1 MALTTALALGI
12 GAAASLGGAALSS
25 SAQKSAANKAAQVS
39 TDTTAT
45 NNALARDIYGQNQQA
60 LAPFMQRGN
69 VAGDYINAMLG
80 IPSTQIGTMG
90 GQQGYPTQQPN
101 QAMPYSED
109 YGYSPNQYG
118 GQYGM
123 GGNDYRGQIT
133 NGGFLPQRFLPQRF
147 LPQRFGPTAQGN
159 MTASGGISIQPQGV
173 TTQNAQDA
181 FGKYIKNSDYGF
193 QFGQG
198 SNALN
203 SGYAGAGT
211 LQSGAAMKAMEK
223 FRQDLQSGYRTEYM
237 GALGNQQGV
246 GLSGASAL
254 AGVSQNFANTMTN
267 NNNSAG
273 NALANAAL
281 AKGNSGLGNGLG
293 LVGGGLF
300 GYATGK

>member
-1 MALTTALALGI
+1 MAIGTLAAIGLGLGAI
-12 GAAASLGGAALSS
+12 GGIASASS
-25 SAQKSAANKAAQVS
+25 QKSAANKAAEVA
-39 TDTTAT
+39 TDTNTA
-45 NNALARDIYGQNQQA
+45 NNALAREIYGQNQQA

-90 GQQGYPTQQPN
+90 GQQGLPTQQPN
-101 QAMPYSED
+101 QMMQYGED
-109 YGYSPNQYG
+109 FGYSPNQYG

-123 GGNDYRGQIT
+123 GGNDYRGEIT
-133 NGGFLPQRFLPQRF
+133 NSRFF
-147 LPQRFGPTAQGN
+147 PQRFGPTAQG
-159 MTASGGISIQPQGV
+159 GGYQATGQQPQGV

-181 FGKYIKNSDYGF
+181 FGQYIKNSDYGF

-223 FRQDLQSGYRTEYM
+223 FRQDLQSGYRNEYM

-267 NNNSAG
+267 NNNAAG

-281 AKGNSGLGNGLG
+281 VKGNNGIGNVISGIGGN
-293 LVGGGLF
+293 LF
-300 GYATGK
+300 GYGTGR

>member
-1 MALTTALALGI
+1 MAIGTLTAIGLGL
-12 GAAASLGGAALSS
+12 GAVGAIASS
-25 SAQKSAANKAAQVS
+25 SAQKKAANTAAQTAQNT
-39 TDTTAT
+39 TDA

-90 GQQGYPTQQPN
+90 GQQSQPTYQPN
-101 QAMPYSED
+101 QIVRYGED
-109 YGYSPNQYG
+109 YGFSPTQVGMVG
-118 GQYGM
+118 G
-123 GGNDYRGQIT
+123 DYRGQVT
-133 NGGFLPQRFLPQRF
+133 NGGFLPQRFS
-147 LPQRFGPTAQGN
+147 PTAQGN

-181 FGKYIKNSDYGF
+181 FKQYIQNSDYGF

-198 SNALN
+198 SNAVN

-211 LQSGAAMKAMEK
+211 LQSGAAMRAMEK
-223 FRQDLQSGYRTEYM
+223 YRQDLQSGYRNEYM

-254 AGVSQNFANTMTN
+254 AGVGQNYANSMTN
-267 NNNSAG
+267 NNNAAG

-281 AKGNSGLGNGLG
+281 VKGNNSFGNVLGMI
-293 LVGGGLF
+293 GGGLY
-300 GYATGK
+300 GYGSR

>member
-25 SAQKSAANKAAQVS
+25 SAQKRAANKAADV
-39 TDTTAT
+39 AT
-45 NNALARDIYGQNQQA
+45 QTSAENNALARDIYGQNKQA

-90 GQQGYPTQQPN
+90 GQQSQPTYQPN
-101 QAMPYSED
+101 QIVRYGED
-109 YGYSPNQYG
+109 YGFSPTQVGMVG
-118 GQYGM
+118 G
-123 GGNDYRGQIT
+123 DYRGQVT
-133 NGGFLPQRFLPQRF
+133 NGGFLPQRFS
-147 LPQRFGPTAQGN
+147 PTAQGN

-223 FRQDLQSGYRTEYM
+223 FRQDLQSGYRNEYM

-254 AGVSQNFANTMTN
+254 AGVGQNYANSMTN
-267 NNNSAG
+267 NNNAAG

-281 AKGNSGLGNGLG
+281 ANGSGGFGNALGAI
-293 LVGGGLF
+293 GGGLF
-300 GYATGK
+300 GYATAGK

>member
-1 MALTTALALGI
+1 MAIGTLTAIGLGL
-12 GAAASLGGAALSS
+12 GAVGSIASS
-25 SAQKSAANKAAQVS
+25 SAQKKAANTAAQTAQNT
-39 TDTTAT
+39 TDA

-80 IPSTQIGTMG
+80 LPSGVAGNSAATYNMG
-90 GQQGYPTQQPN
+90 GQQGFPTQQGN
-101 QAMPYSED
+101 QAVPYGQD
-109 YGYSPNQYG
+109 YMFSPNQFG
-118 GQYGM
+118 GPYGM
-123 GGNDYRGQIT
+123 SGNDYRGQIT
-133 NGGFLPQRFLPQRF
+133 NAGFFPQQ
-147 LPQRFGPTAQGN
+147 FGPTAQGGG
-159 MTASGGISIQPQGV
+159 TQTGGIAQTQGV

-181 FGKYIKNSDYGF
+181 FGQYIKNSDYGF

-223 FRQDLQSGYRTEYM
+223 FRQDLQSGYRNEYM

-281 AKGNSGLGNGLG
+281 VKGNNGIGNVISGIGGN
-293 LVGGGLF
+293 LF
-300 GYATGK
+300 GYSTRK

>member
-1 MALTTALALGI
+1 MAIGTLAAIGLGLGAI
-12 GAAASLGGAALSS
+12 GSVASASS
-25 SAQKSAANKAAQVS
+25 QKSAANTAAQTAQNT
-39 TDTTAT
+39 TDA

-80 IPSTQIGTMG
+80 LPSGVAGNSAATYNMG
-90 GQQGYPTQQPN
+90 GQQGFPTQQGN
-101 QAMPYSED
+101 QAVPYGQD
-109 YGYSPNQYG
+109 YMFSPNQFG
-118 GQYGM
+118 GPYGM
-123 GGNDYRGQIT
+123 SGNDYRGQIT
-133 NGGFLPQRFLPQRF
+133 NAGFFPQQ
-147 LPQRFGPTAQGN
+147 FGPTAQVGG
-159 MTASGGISIQPQGV
+159 TQTGGIAQTQGV

-223 FRQDLQSGYRTEYM
+223 FRQDLQSGYRNEYM

-254 AGVSQNFANTMTN
+254 AGVGQNYANSMTN
-267 NNNSAG
+267 NNNAAG

-281 AKGNSGLGNGLG
+281 VKGNNGIGNVISGIGGN
-293 LVGGGLF
+293 LF
-300 GYATGK
+300 GYRTGK

>member
-1 MALTTALALGI
+1 MAIGTLTAIGLGL
-12 GAAASLGGAALSS
+12 GAVGAIASS
-25 SAQKSAANKAAQVS
+25 SAQKKAANTAAQTAQNT
-39 TDTTAT
+39 TDA

-90 GQQGYPTQQPN
+90 GQQSQPTYQPN
-101 QAMPYSED
+101 QIVRYGED
-109 YGYSPNQYG
+109 YGFSPTQVGMVG
-118 GQYGM
+118 G
-123 GGNDYRGQIT
+123 DYRGQVT
-133 NGGFLPQRFLPQRF
+133 NGRFLPQRF
-147 LPQRFGPTAQGN
+147 SPTAQGN

-181 FGKYIKNSDYGF
+181 FKQYIQNSDYGF

-198 SNALN
+198 SNAVN

-211 LQSGAAMKAMEK
+211 LQSGAAMRAMEK
-223 FRQDLQSGYRTEYM
+223 YRQDLQSGYRNEYM

-267 NNNSAG
+267 NNNAAG

-281 AKGNSGLGNGLG
+281 VKGNNSFGNVLGMI
-293 LVGGGLF
+293 GGGLY
-300 GYATGK
+300 GYGSR

>member
-1 MALTTALALGI
+1 MAIATLTAIGLGL
-12 GAAASLGGAALSS
+12 GAVGAIASS
-25 SAQKSAANKAAQVS
+25 SAQKSAANKAAQVA
-39 TDTTAT
+39 TDTNAT
-45 NNALARDIYGQNQQA
+45 NNALAREIYGQNQQA

-80 IPSTQIGTMG
+80 IPSTQIGTMA
-90 GQQGYPTQQPN
+90 GQQGQPTYQPN
-101 QAMPYSED
+101 QAMQYGED
-109 YGYSPNQYG
+109 FGYSPNQFG

-133 NGGFLPQRFLPQRF
+133 NGGF

-211 LQSGAAMKAMEK
+211 LQSGAAMSREI
-223 FRQDLQSGYRTEYM
+223 QPEG
-237 GALGNQQGV
+237 QGV
-246 GLSGASAL
+246 MPARNCSTARACDSWL
-254 AGVSQNFANTMTN
+254 ACQGS
-267 NNNSAG
+267 
-273 NALANAAL
+273 
-281 AKGNSGLGNGLG
+281 
-293 LVGGGLF
+293 
-300 GYATGK
+300 

>member
-25 SAQKSAANKAAQVS
+25 SAQKSAANKAAQVA
-39 TDTTAT
+39 TDTSAT
-45 NNALARDIYGQNQQA
+45 NNALARDIYGQNKQA

-90 GQQGYPTQQPN
+90 GQQGQPTYQPN
-101 QAMPYSED
+101 QAMQYGED
-109 YGYSPNQYG
+109 FGYSPNQFG
-118 GQYGM
+118 VQYGM

-133 NGGFLPQRFLPQRF
+133 NGGFLPQRF
-147 LPQRFGPTAQGN
+147 GPTAQG
-159 MTASGGISIQPQGV
+159 TQGAIGQTQGV

-181 FGKYIKNSDYGF
+181 FGQYIKNSDYGF

-223 FRQDLQSGYRTEYM
+223 YRQDLQSGYRNEYM

-254 AGVSQNFANTMTN
+254 AGVGQNYANSMTN
-267 NNNSAG
+267 NNNAAG

-281 AKGNSGLGNGLG
+281 ANGSSGFGNALGAI
-293 LVGGGLF
+293 GGGLF
-300 GYATGK
+300 GYATARK

>member
-1 MALTTALALGI
+1 MAIGTLAAIGLGLGAI
-12 GAAASLGGAALSS
+12 GGIASASS
-25 SAQKSAANKAAQVS
+25 QKSAANKAAQVA
-39 TDTTAT
+39 TDTNAT
-45 NNALARDIYGQNQQA
+45 NNALAREIYGQNQQA

-90 GQQGYPTQQPN
+90 GQQGLPTQQPN
-101 QAMPYSED
+101 QMMQYGED

-123 GGNDYRGQIT
+123 GGNDYRGEIT
-133 NGGFLPQRFLPQRF
+133 NSRFF
-147 LPQRFGPTAQGN
+147 DQRFGPTAQG
-159 MTASGGISIQPQGV
+159 GGYQVAGQQPQGV

-181 FGKYIKNSDYGF
+181 FGQYIKNSDYGF

-223 FRQDLQSGYRTEYM
+223 FRQDLQSGYRNEYM

-267 NNNSAG
+267 NNNAAG

-281 AKGNSGLGNGLG
+281 VKGNNGIGNVISGIGGN
-293 LVGGGLF
+293 LF
-300 GYATGK
+300 GYGTGR

>member
-1 MALTTALALGI
+1 MAIGTLTAIGLGL
-12 GAAASLGGAALSS
+12 GAVGAIASS
-25 SAQKSAANKAAQVS
+25 SAQKKAANTAAQTAQNT
-39 TDTTAT
+39 TDA

-69 VAGDYINAMLG
+69 VAGGYLNAMLG

-90 GQQGYPTQQPN
+90 GQQSQPTYQPN
-101 QAMPYSED
+101 QIVRYGED
-109 YGYSPNQYG
+109 YGFSPTQVGMVG
-118 GQYGM
+118 G
-123 GGNDYRGQIT
+123 DYRGQVT
-133 NGGFLPQRFLPQRF
+133 NGRFLPQRF
-147 LPQRFGPTAQGN
+147 SPTAQGN

-181 FGKYIKNSDYGF
+181 FKQYIQNSDYGF

-198 SNALN
+198 SNAVN

-211 LQSGAAMKAMEK
+211 LQSGAAMRAMEK
-223 FRQDLQSGYRTEYM
+223 YRQDLQSGYRNEYM

-267 NNNSAG
+267 NNNAAG

-281 AKGNSGLGNGLG
+281 VKGNNSFGNVLGMI
-293 LVGGGLF
+293 GGGLY
-300 GYATGK
+300 GYGSR

>member
-1 MALTTALALGI
+1 MAIGTLTAIGLGL
-12 GAAASLGGAALSS
+12 GAVGAIASS
-25 SAQKSAANKAAQVS
+25 SAQKKAANTAAQTAQNT
-39 TDTTAT
+39 TDA

-90 GQQGYPTQQPN
+90 GQQSQPTYQPN
-101 QAMPYSED
+101 QIVRYGED
-109 YGYSPNQYG
+109 YGFSPTQVGMVG
-118 GQYGM
+118 G
-123 GGNDYRGQIT
+123 DYRGQVT
-133 NGGFLPQRFLPQRF
+133 NGRFLPQRF
-147 LPQRFGPTAQGN
+147 SPTAQGN

-181 FGKYIKNSDYGF
+181 FKQYIQNSDYGF

-198 SNALN
+198 SNAVN

-211 LQSGAAMKAMEK
+211 LQSGAAMRAMEK
-223 FRQDLQSGYRTEYM
+223 YRQDLQSGYRNEYM

-267 NNNSAG
+267 NNNAAG

-281 AKGNSGLGNGLG
+281 VKGNNSFGNVLGMI
-293 LVGGGLF
+293 GGGLY
-300 GYATGK
+300 GYGRR

>member
-1 MALTTALALGI
+1 MAIGTLTAIGLGL
-12 GAAASLGGAALSS
+12 GAVGAIASS
-25 SAQKSAANKAAQVS
+25 SAQKKAANTAAQTAQNT
-39 TDTTAT
+39 TDA

-90 GQQGYPTQQPN
+90 GQQSQPTYQPN
-101 QAMPYSED
+101 QIVRYGED
-109 YGYSPNQYG
+109 YGFSPTQVGMVG
-118 GQYGM
+118 G
-123 GGNDYRGQIT
+123 DYRGQVT
-133 NGGFLPQRFLPQRF
+133 NGRFLPQRF
-147 LPQRFGPTAQGN
+147 SPTAQGN

-181 FGKYIKNSDYGF
+181 FKQYIQNSDYGF

-198 SNALN
+198 SNAVN

-211 LQSGAAMKAMEK
+211 LQSGAAMRAMEK
-223 FRQDLQSGYRTEYM
+223 YRQDLQSGYRNEYM

-267 NNNSAG
+267 NNNAAG

-281 AKGNSGLGNGLG
+281 VKGNNGIGNVLSGIGGN
-293 LVGGGLF
+293 LF
-300 GYATGK
+300 GYSTGR